1 VIERA
6 LHSLGGPTIQ
16 LVEEAVRRQQL
27 VEEGHYL
34 PQEGIYIYHYI
45 DTIHILIQS
54 QSLFFIIL
62 KIDF

>member
-34 PQEGIYIYHYI
+34 PQEGMIVLSH
-45 DTIHILIQS
+45 
-54 QSLFFIIL
+54 
-62 KIDF
+62 